1 MRHKAVAVDATFCF
15 SHTAP
20 LCHFA
25 KCIVTMSLFP
35 AKWSYS
41 FYYPNRRATRVD
53 TFTQLHGPWNGAS
66 RQARHCVPIW
76 RSIPLRCVTGHA
88 TQSRHSREGGGTERL
103 VAIVSIIAR
112 KKCGWPPK
120 LPKIDILAQPHLCHS
135 LCMSALPLSLSPLQR
150 MSQRASKRS
159 EHPRGKNEK

>member
-1 MRHKAVAVDATFCF
+1 MAVDATFCF

-53 TFTQLHGPWNGAS
+53 TFTPLHGPWSEPAS
-66 RQARHCVPIW
+66 ASLRANLEMDSVALRD
-76 RSIPLRCVTGHA
+76 RSRDAIASLTGGRRDGSVT
-88 TQSRHSREGGGTERL
+88 
-103 VAIVSIIAR
+103 
-112 KKCGWPPK
+112 
-120 LPKIDILAQPHLCHS
+120 
-135 LCMSALPLSLSPLQR
+135 LPLFR
-150 MSQRASKRS
+150 
-159 EHPRGKNEK
+159 